1 MSRCSTVDEQDNFS
15 TSICGCTIYEKIC
28 YNSGEMKNLTKKICS
43 TILVIVLAIPL
54 LTSGCSLNRSRVSHR
69 EVVSDTLKNFI
80 NYQEEADVDKV
91 VSLVVADQQEI
102 FRRNLKEATR
112 DDMIQSAIRFRE
124 ENYQLQE
131 IDEKVAVFWS
141 EPSKS
146 YLVLTLEESNWLINP
161 QATDE
166 MNN

>member
-1 MSRCSTVDEQDNFS
+1 M
-15 TSICGCTIYEKIC
+15 KI
-28 YNSGEMKNLTKKICS
+28 LTKTICLA
-43 TILVIVLAIPL
+43 ILVIVLAIPL
-54 LTSGCSLNRSRVSHR
+54 LTSGCSLSRSRVSHR
-69 EVVSDTLKNFI
+69 EIVSDTLKNFI
-80 NYQEEADVDKV
+80 NYQEEADVEKV
-91 VSLVVADQQEI
+91 VSLVVADQQEV

-131 IDEKVAVFWS
+131 VDEKVAVFWS
-141 EPSKS
+141 ELSKS
-146 YLVLTLEESNWLINP
+146 YLVLTLEDSNWLINP